1 MKKIIMVSMSLLCCA
16 PALAQEEFESLLS
29 ESKVWTMTT
38 KPSLNP
44 EEFGDL
50 RYIEETKLVGDTII
64 NGIHFMRKY
73 NRRCK
78 QGDEMPTKWSAT
90 NEYLG
95 QEGSRIYQY
104 SSRSKKMI
112 LDMDFALGVGDKV
125 SYYFDDEVVL
135 FDFVVTAVSDTII
148 GNSTDKARR
157 RCMYAQVEDCPSVTD
172 VWIEGIGSMQYG
184 ISGVWKTMAT
194 GSFDQMIKCTDG
206 NKCIFTANATV
217 DEYTDPKTNVVY
229 TYEPGCGTAS
239 VKAGYDELIEVDGCE
254 MESIYHSGCPDATGD
269 VVILDRFAV
278 GTEEYVV
285 TGIGE
290 GAFYENN
297 NIKSVSIP
305 ETVTDIGEEAFAYCE
320 NLTEVHLP
328 ECLTQ
333 IAPDLFR
340 DCVRLV
346 SVNIPSSV
354 STIGL
359 FAFAGCSSLVSLTL
373 PEGLTFVGRSAFN
386 HTPWY
391 DGLYNEAPDGLFYI
405 GSLLFGYKG
414 DKPAGDL
421 VIKEGTTFIGIEAF
435 NGCDGLTSVT
445 IPKSVVS
452 VDEYAFYNCTGLTAV
467 YITDLAAWC
476 GIDFKEGISHISF
489 SPLYYAHHLYLN
501 GKEVTVEMVNEFV
514 GIINRGDLTTTAD
527 LNGDGVVN
535 IADIVMLMNHLPGIP
550 GERFYR

>member
-16 PALAQEEFESLLS
+16 LALAQEEFESLLS

-38 KPSLNP
+38 KPSLSP

-50 RYIEETKLVGDTII
+50 CYIEETKLVGDTII

-78 QGDEMPTKWSAT
+78 QGDEMPANWSAT

-112 LDMDFALGVGDKV
+112 PDMDFALEVGDKV

-157 RCMYAQVEDCPSVTD
+157 RCMYAQVEYCPSVTD

-229 TYEPGCGTAS
+229 TYDPGNGTAS
-239 VKAGYDELIEVDGCE
+239 VKAGYDEVIDDGYGSE
-254 MESIYHSGCPDATGD
+254 EESIYHSGCPDATGD
-269 VVILDRFAV
+269 MVILDRFTV

-290 GAFYENN
+290 GAFYENK
-297 NIKSVSIP
+297 NIKSVNIP
-305 ETVTDIGEEAFAYCE
+305 ETVTDIGLEAFAYCE
-320 NLTEVHLP
+320 SLTEVHLP
-328 ECLTQ
+328 ESLTQ
-333 IAPDLFR
+333 IAPNIFC
-340 DCVRLV
+340 DCIRLV
-346 SVNIPSSV
+346 SINIPSSV
-354 STIGL
+354 NTIGL
-359 FAFAGCSSLVSLTL
+359 FAFAGCSSLTSITL
-373 PEGLTFVGRSAFN
+373 PERLTFVGRSAF
-386 HTPWY
+386 Y
-391 DGLYNEAPDGLFYI
+391 
-405 GSLLFGYKG
+405 
-414 DKPAGDL
+414 
-421 VIKEGTTFIGIEAF
+421 
-435 NGCDGLTSVT
+435 GCSGLTSVISLIEEPFEIDDNLFDVFT
-445 IPKSVVS
+445 SAILYVPKGCKARYEATSGWNNFQNIVERETTDIQFTRDIKQERMKGS
-452 VDEYAFYNCTGLTAV
+452 IFNINGRRLSAMPQKGV
-467 YITDLAAWC
+467 YIQ
-476 GIDFKEGISHISF
+476 
-489 SPLYYAHHLYLN
+489 N
-501 GKEVTVEMVNEFV
+501 GKK
-514 GIINRGDLTTTAD
+514 
-527 LNGDGVVN
+527 
-535 IADIVMLMNHLPGIP
+535 LMAK
-550 GERFYR
+550 